1 MPMSTSCERH
11 RRQLT
16 HKERESKR
24 IIRTMLSP
32 WIAILVTFLAIA
44 IAITLPLSNAIAT
57 AGDATENALRFDK
70 EDTNLGFNDRGLL
83 YELFDNAVLSGSL
96 PFYEGT
102 TLSAKLSLEPPKDA
116 SRPPM
121 AKEARDKLQH
131 HSPQLI
137 LSGALKGSLSI
148 EGNENMNATE
158 NENWFIF
165 DCVFE
170 GTSTG
175 WVRIGSHI
183 VCHDGNAYH
192 YQNQESIPLLPNKQY
207 SFHAIIT
214 SNVTENTSASL
225 NDFKSN
231 ANSTTNAPS
240 LSVYWKS
247 ANANLGNKSLISMK
261 TVNGENE
268 AVPHPLDRGFRS
280 LSTSLEAQEDD
291 IVVLRPS
298 LPPHEKKRQDLQN
311 HISRGWGHWLV
322 NDLLKLTKLP
332 EGIVLGL
339 QICSTQGEERDC
351 VGPVIPDSK
360 GTIKVDRYATDRSYA
375 SFNITF
381 ASTQSSSI
389 SLSMEFSMTDS
400 GHEVMQCLITV
411 TDCDSSEGFVLEVL
425 PSYAWF
431 RPGKASKTTN
441 TSLTFS
447 TPGLPDINVHALL
460 EDDKKAKRSFHPRN
474 PGDGNHLTILL
485 PPKGHKIGVLA
496 GPSSAL
502 SGSHENLVD
511 LERHI
516 RHMEIMDESAMKEA
530 FGPKHEVAQAIRAAV
545 MWSCIYNPIEEGPFM
560 PVSRS
565 WTSFSGKAGA
575 STPDWN
581 YVLFGEML
589 GGLMLF
595 LFIGGLQN
603 LSSSNHLLT
612 LLLLFSFLRMG

>member
-1 MPMSTSCERH
+1 MDCNSCYF
-11 RRQLT
+11 LV
-16 HKERESKR
+16 
-24 IIRTMLSP
+24 IG
-32 WIAILVTFLAIA
+32 IAIS
-44 IAITLPLSNAIAT
+44 LPLSNAIAT
-57 AGDATENALRFDK
+57 AGEETENVLRFVND
-70 EDTNLGFNDRGLL
+70 DTNLGSNDRGLL
-83 YELFDNAVLSGSL
+83 YELFDNAVLSGGPPL
-96 PFYEGT
+96 YEGT
-102 TLSAKLSLEPPKDA
+102 TLSAKLSLEPPKDV
-116 SRPPM
+116 SRDPM
-121 AKEARDKLQH
+121 AKEARDNKQH
-131 HSPQLI
+131 HSPPLI

-148 EGNENMNATE
+148 EKRKKMNATKDQTSD
-158 NENWFIF
+158 ENWYIF
-165 DCVFE
+165 DCVFV

-207 SFHAIIT
+207 AFHAIVT
-214 SNVTENTSASL
+214 SNVTEHTAASL
-225 NDFKSN
+225 TDFESN

-247 ANANLGNKSLISMK
+247 ANENLGNENLLSTKAAK
-261 TVNGENE
+261 NYNGENE
-268 AVPHPLDRGFRS
+268 AVLHPLDRGFHL
-280 LSTSLEAQEDD
+280 LSSSLEAREDD

-311 HISRGWGHWLV
+311 DISRGWGHWLV
-322 NDLLKLTKLP
+322 NDLLSLTKLP
-332 EGIVLGL
+332 EGIVVGL
-339 QICSTQGEERDC
+339 QICSAQGEEREC

-360 GTIKVDRYATDRSYA
+360 GTVKVDRYATDRSYA

-381 ASTQSSSI
+381 ASAQSGSI
-389 SLSMEFSMTDS
+389 SLTMEFSMTDS
-400 GHEVMQCLITV
+400 GHEVLQCLITV

-425 PSYAWF
+425 PRYAWF
-431 RPGKASKTTN
+431 RPGKVSKTTN

-447 TPGLPDINVHALL
+447 TPGLRDIDVHVLVG
-460 EDDKKAKRSFHPRN
+460 DDKKANRSFHPTN
-474 PGDGNHLTILL
+474 SGDGNYLTIPL

-496 GPSSAL
+496 DPSSAL
-502 SGSHENLVD
+502 SGSHENLAD

-516 RHMEIMDESAMKEA
+516 RHMDIMDESAMKEA

-575 STPDWN
+575 ATPDWN
-581 YVLFGEML
+581 YVLFGEFL
-589 GGLMLF
+589 VDLMPF

-603 LSSSNHLLT
+603 LSLSDDLLT
-612 LLLLFSFLRMG
+612 FLLPFSFLRMG